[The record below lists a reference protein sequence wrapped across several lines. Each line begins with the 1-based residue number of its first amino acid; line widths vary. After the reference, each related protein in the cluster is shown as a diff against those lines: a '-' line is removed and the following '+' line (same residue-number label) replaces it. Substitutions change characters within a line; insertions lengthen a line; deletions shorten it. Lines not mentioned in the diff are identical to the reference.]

1 MEVIKYRNTEGSEV
15 YIGPSNPYYLISTE
29 GFGAVEN
36 ILTTQKSYGADG
48 DTLIAESIDSRLM
61 RIEGTVAR
69 NKLGSLADDRKA
81 LTKIFNPKIAGT
93 ITYELFGKRYMID
106 VRVEHAPIFRKGNN
120 QELEDFEIRLRAL
133 DPYWMDTTFFD
144 SLIPLSTKENGF
156 KFPLV
161 ITEAFVFATLHSG
174 NIIEIDNN
182 GDVAVGAEFRLKT
195 YGETKNPRIYNVLT
209 QEYFGFNGTYP
220 AGTEFCI
227 VTRRGEKRV
236 TKTYDGETTNAMG
249 ERMSDSTFLTLRKGL
264 NYLQIQADDAVDA
277 VFGELNFTPLVM
289 GV

>member
-1 MEVIKYRNTEGSEV
+1 MEIVKYRNVEGSEV
-15 YIGPSNPYYLISTE
+15 YIGPSSPYFLISTE

-36 ILTTQKSYGADG
+36 LLTTQKTHGADG

-61 RIEGTVAR
+61 RIEGTVVR
-69 NKLGSLADDRKA
+69 NRMSNLADDRKE

-106 VRVEHAPIFRKGNN
+106 VRIEHAPVFRKGNN

-161 ITEAFVFATLHSG
+161 ITETFVFATLHSG

-195 YGETKNPRIYNVLT
+195 YGETTNPRIYNVLT

-227 VTRRGEKRV
+227 VTRRGEKQV
-236 TKTYDGETTNAMG
+236 TKTVNEETTNAMS
-249 ERMSDSTFLTLRKGL
+249 ERMPGSTFLTLKKGL